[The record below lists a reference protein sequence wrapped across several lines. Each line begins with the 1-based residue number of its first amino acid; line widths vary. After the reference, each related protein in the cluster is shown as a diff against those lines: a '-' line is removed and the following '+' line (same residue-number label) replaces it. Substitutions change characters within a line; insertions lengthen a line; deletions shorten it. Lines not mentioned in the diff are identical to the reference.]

1 MNVYLME
8 AQFSQMVGPTCISPN
23 GFGVSSSGSDLSPP
37 PPRMRVE
44 AFMAAQRGMLYQIL
58 QTQQQLVQ
66 MLQQQPPLGTNPD
79 GPNLVA

>member
-8 AQFSQMVGPTCISPN
+8 AQFFQMVGPTCKSPD
-23 GFGVSSSGSDLSPP
+23 GFGV
-37 PPRMRVE
+37 VE
-44 AFMAAQRGMLYQIL
+44 AFMAAQNGMLCQIL

-66 MLQQQPPLGTNPD
+66 MLQQQPPFGVNPA